1 VSDRSIRNL
10 VNLQEFGSTARVL
23 NLLSVWKSHRDTPEW
38 AAAPLF
44 HTPALNRSLIIK
56 HRLRR
61 DELDLFRSRRQVATK
76 IVVPIDTED
85 LRAGGR
91 FIFVGQKQFEA
102 SMREHFGVSV
112 DDRDTETLTLLDQ
125 LPSLDPFLLREQLRR
140 HDIDPARCYFE
151 LTDADLKKMFSFVE
165 SEIRPLVTMSL
176 QGASANSGAA
186 TANLVAKILSNADG
200 NEMQPLRLTL
210 QLAPNDYAEGVFCW
224 KGFLYYKWSLATIM
238 KDVRS
243 VADEIATIKP
253 LGSVDSD
260 TRAYIERSR
269 AVLRRQIM
277 KTCEIV
283 IGTLRVYDEAYAN
296 LTENGR
302 PAAFREFLLDAP
314 HMFTLLGE
322 QVGAVQHI
330 VSFWRFRFRD
340 GHGKIGPDEL
350 VDILMDFEASLA
362 SRDDAPRQLLR
373 L

>member
-1 VSDRSIRNL
+1 
-10 VNLQEFGSTARVL
+10 
-23 NLLSVWKSHRDTPEW
+23 
-38 AAAPLF
+38 
-44 HTPALNRSLIIK
+44 
-56 HRLRR
+56 
-61 DELDLFRSRRQVATK
+61 
-76 IVVPIDTED
+76 
-85 LRAGGR
+85 
-91 FIFVGQKQFEA
+91 
-102 SMREHFGVSV
+102 
-112 DDRDTETLTLLDQ
+112 
-125 LPSLDPFLLREQLRR
+125 
-140 HDIDPARCYFE
+140 
-151 LTDADLKKMFSFVE
+151 
-165 SEIRPLVTMSL
+165 
-176 QGASANSGAA
+176 
-186 TANLVAKILSNADG
+186 
-200 NEMQPLRLTL
+200 
-210 QLAPNDYAEGVFCW
+210 
-224 KGFLYYKWSLATIM
+224 M